1 MFSKR
6 KDIIMKWEQRW
17 VFCFRFWFLSWDIVA
32 LGLEHWTPIWGFR
45 CQTWP
50 GHLFQEG
57 EEKWYSQS
65 LHAMETGIGSS
76 CMIVQLDILI
86 SIDLT
91 FFFFF
96 PEPLWFLY
104 TCKPYPRQVYVST
117 VYGIPC
123 MNMEVKVISLC
134 FSLLIDMVLLNNLL

>member
-45 CQTWP
+45 FQTWP

-96 PEPLWFLY
+96 LNPYDFCIHVNLILGKYMYLQFMAFLAWTWKLRWFL
-104 TCKPYPRQVYVST
+104 CVF
-117 VYGIPC
+117 
-123 MNMEVKVISLC
+123 LC
-134 FSLLIDMVLLNNLL
+134 S

>member
-17 VFCFRFWFLSWDIVA
+17 VFCVRFWFLSWDIVA

-45 CQTWP
+45 FQTWP
-50 GHLFQEG
+50 GHPFQEG
-57 EEKWYSQS
+57 REKWYSQS

-86 SIDLT
+86 SIGLT
-91 FFFFF
+91 FFFSLNPYDFSIHVNLIVDKCMYLQLMAF
-96 PEPLWFLY
+96 LTWIWKLRWFL
-104 TCKPYPRQVYVST
+104 SFF
-117 VYGIPC
+117 
-123 MNMEVKVISLC
+123 LC
-134 FSLLIDMVLLNNLL
+134 L

>member
-17 VFCFRFWFLSWDIVA
+17 VFCVRFWFWFLSEDVVA

-45 CQTWP
+45 FQTWP
-50 GHLFQEG
+50 GHLFWEG

-76 CMIVQLDILI
+76 CMTVQLDILI

-96 PEPLWFLY
+96 FFWTPYDFSIHVNLIVGKYMYLQFMAFLAWIWKLRWFL
-104 TCKPYPRQVYVST
+104 CVF
-117 VYGIPC
+117 
-123 MNMEVKVISLC
+123 LC
-134 FSLLIDMVLLNNLL
+134 L